1 MSSLPNELQ
10 LYFGDDFVIN
20 KYITIHQPKLNDM
33 IRLGEKEYFSTVY
46 AFTSIPSDMKPQ
58 LFDMGIIWEDISDFE
73 LFIMLTHNLT
83 PKQTGFLF
91 GDLDFSKFKL
101 GKNENGETVLYQL
114 GYDGEMVVIDNH
126 IYLLI
131 ATFLRKIHG
140 IVPKP
145 EKGAN
150 KTTRKIM
157 IEDDRQRMEMQKNKG
172 EKSSFVPII
181 SSLINSPEFKYGLRE
196 VREMP
201 MCAFMDAVTRIQ
213 IIKSTTALLNGC
225 YSGMIDTSKINKKE
239 FNWMREIEDDK

>member
-1 MSSLPNELQ
+1 
-10 LYFGDDFVIN
+10 
-20 KYITIHQPKLNDM
+20 
-33 IRLGEKEYFSTVY
+33 
-46 AFTSIPSDMKPQ
+46 
-58 LFDMGIIWEDISDFE
+58 
-73 LFIMLTHNLT
+73 MLTHRFT

-101 GKNENGETVLYQL
+101 DKNENGETVLYQL
-114 GYDGEMVVIDNH
+114 GYDGEMMVIDEYV
-126 IYLLI
+126 YLRI

-181 SSLINSPEFKYGLRE
+181 SSLINSPEFKYGLEE

-201 MCAFMDAVTRIQ
+201 MYAFMDAVTRIQ

>member
-1 MSSLPNELQ
+1 M
-10 LYFGDDFVIN
+10 
-20 KYITIHQPKLNDM
+20 
-33 IRLGEKEYFSTVY
+33 
-46 AFTSIPSDMKPQ
+46 
-58 LFDMGIIWEDISDFE
+58 
-73 LFIMLTHNLT
+73 
-83 PKQTGFLF
+83 
-91 GDLDFSKFKL
+91 
-101 GKNENGETVLYQL
+101 
-114 GYDGEMVVIDNH
+114 
-126 IYLLI
+126 
-131 ATFLRKIHG
+131 
-140 IVPKP
+140 PKP

-181 SSLINSPEFKYGLRE
+181 SSLINSPEFKYGLKE

-201 MCAFMDAVTRIQ
+201 MYAFMDAVTRIQ